1 MPQSVLEKTTAT
13 ATISSAPRCSRDQI
27 IQRDDDRFVVIDDFD
42 QLPPFFCSLTSDAD
56 LWVFISSTGSLTAGR
71 RDPEEAILP
80 YETVD
85 KIHDNGTHTGP
96 VALLRWRGAN
106 GSWRIWEPFRSESVG
121 SVSRRLMKNVA
132 GTRMIFEET
141 LPEEKLCFCSTIM
154 ISPRFGLVR
163 EIRVHNLGERNR
175 QVEVF
180 HGMRNLVACGATR
193 QLQNEMSCLLDAYKQ
208 SEILEPAGVG
218 LYSMASGVTDHP
230 VPFEVLRATVA
241 WSCGLSEARRSLQP
255 SALEAFRTGG
265 TPTPCAES
273 RGVRGHFF
281 EWATIDVAAGEDTRW
296 NLITDTSLHQ
306 GAVTAIT
313 QLISEGLPVRDVEED
328 IAFGESSLRQ
338 RLAAAD
344 ALQET
349 GDPVATAHHL
359 ANVLFNVMRGGTF
372 PGGYTL
378 LRDDFRAFLESA
390 NKRVARAHREKL
402 GSLPQKIDRQALL
415 EAVQATGDTQLERLF
430 FEYLPLSF
438 SRRHGDPSR
447 PWNRFRIETRDEQG
461 NDILTFQGN
470 WRDIF
475 QNWEALALSFPGFL
489 ESMICKFVNA
499 STADGYNP
507 YRITRNGIDWE
518 EPEPENPWAAF
529 GYWGD
534 HQIIYLLKLLETHAA
549 HHAGGI
555 DSLLDKKRFTY
566 ANVPYRLK
574 SFSEI
579 LRDPRNT
586 LVCDTEMAAT
596 LRKRAAGDGS
606 DAKLVCNEKG
616 EPILVTFL
624 EKLLVPVLAKWSN
637 FVPGGGIWMNT
648 QRPEWNDAN
657 NALVGNGLSMVTLYY
672 LRRHQAFLRDLLTG
686 TEKTAF
692 DLSAPVVRF
701 LQDLHESLRESRQT
715 GDAHTPAGRRRLL
728 QRLGEAG
735 ERHRAAVYG
744 PNFPA
749 NTVPLNSAEIIAF
762 LEELLLWTDE
772 TIHLNRREDG
782 LFHAYNLL
790 VLQGQSAEIRYLDPM
805 LEGQVSALSS
815 GLLSPHEAIDLL
827 DSLRHSSLYCEKR
840 RSYILYP
847 DRPITPF
854 LQKNRLDP
862 AAARKS
868 PLLSAMFEKGDRRIV
883 YASDEK
889 TWRFHPD
896 FHNEGD
902 LVAALGKII
911 SEGSYGAIA
920 EAEIVRIRNLYE
932 TVFQHHSFTGRSG
945 SMFAFEGLGSIYWH
959 MISKLLLAVQE
970 ILVKARADGVETAL
984 CEKLDRHYE
993 AILDGLGFR
1002 KSAREYGAF
1011 PTDPYSHTPAHAG
1024 AQQPGMTGQVKE
1036 EILTRRVEL
1045 GVHVKNGCIHFT
1057 PTHALLDTEF
1067 LAEDGEFRFINTTGR
1082 EDLVPLKSGSLAF
1095 TLCQTPIVYHRKE
1108 ANAPAAIRIQ
1118 TRKGEQKD
1126 LTGHTLDAK
1135 WSESLFTRS
1144 GNVRLIEVDI
1154 PLSPRVGRE

>member
-1 MPQSVLEKTTAT
+1 MPHSVLEKTPAQS
-13 ATISSAPRCSRDQI
+13 ARSSGPGSSRDQI
-27 IQRDDDRFVVIDDFD
+27 LQRDDDRFVVINDFD

-96 VALLRWRGAN
+96 AAILRWRDASGN
-106 GSWRIWEPFRSESVG
+106 WRIWEPFRSEPLG

-132 GTRMIFEET
+132 GTRMTFEET

-163 EIRVHNLGERNR
+163 EIRVHNQGEQNR
-175 QVEVF
+175 RIEVL

-208 SEILEPAGVG
+208 SEILEPSGVG

-241 WSCGLSEARRSLQP
+241 WSCGLSGARRSLHP
-255 SALEAFRTGG
+255 SAPEAFRKGEN
-265 TPTPCAES
+265 PDPRAES

-281 EWATIDVAAGEDTRW
+281 EWASIDVAAGEDTRW
-296 NLITDTSLHQ
+296 KLITDTSLHQ
-306 GAVTAIT
+306 GAVTAIR

-328 IAFGESSLRQ
+328 IALGESSLRQ

-349 GDPVATAHHL
+349 GDPVATAHHM

-372 PGGYTL
+372 PGGYSL

-390 NKRVARAHREKL
+390 NKKIAWTHREKL
-402 GSLPQKIDRQALL
+402 RGLSQKIDHQALL
-415 EAVQATGDTQLERLF
+415 EAVQSTGDAQLERLY

-447 PWNRFRIETRDEQG
+447 PWNRFRIETRDEHG

-534 HQIIYLLKLLETHAA
+534 HQIIYLLKLLENHAA

-555 DSLLDKKRFTY
+555 DNLLDKKRFTY

-574 SFSEI
+574 SFAEI

-586 LVCDTEMAAT
+586 LICDTGMAAA
-596 LRKRAAGDGS
+596 LRKRAAKEGS
-606 DAKLVCNEKG
+606 DAKLLGNDQG
-616 EPILVTFL
+616 EPVLVTFL
-624 EKLLVPVLAKWSN
+624 EKLVVPVLAKWSN

-672 LRRHQAFLRDLLTG
+672 LRRHQAFLRDLLTRNG
-686 TEKTAF
+686 KTAF
-692 DLSAPVVRF
+692 ELSVPVARF
-701 LQDLHESLRESRQT
+701 LHDLHDALRESRQA
-715 GDAHTPAGRRRLL
+715 GEAHTPVGRRRLL
-728 QRLGEAG
+728 QRLGKAG
-735 ERHRAAVYG
+735 ERHRAAVYS
-744 PNFPA
+744 PNFPGP
-749 NTVPLNSAEIIAF
+749 TTPLKSAEIVAF

-790 VLQGQSAEIRYLDPM
+790 VMQGESAQIRFLDPM

-815 GLLSPHEAIDLL
+815 GLLSPQEAVDLL
-827 DSLRHSSLYCEKR
+827 DSLRRSPLYCEKR

-854 LQKNRLDP
+854 LEKNRLDP
-862 AAARKS
+862 SAARKS
-868 PLLSAMFEKGDRRIV
+868 LLLSAMFEKGDRRII
-883 YASDEK
+883 YASDDK
-889 TWRFHPD
+889 TWRFNPD

-902 LVAALGKII
+902 LIATLDAII
-911 SEGSYGAIA
+911 KEGSYGAVA
-920 EAEIVRIRNLYE
+920 DAEIVRIRNLYE

-970 ILVKARADGVETAL
+970 ILVKAREEGVESAL
-984 CEKLDRHYE
+984 CDKLDHHYE
-993 AILDGLGFR
+993 AIRDGLGFR

-1011 PTDPYSHTPAHAG
+1011 PTDPYSHTPSHAG

-1045 GVHVKNGCIHFT
+1045 GVHVKDGCLRFA
-1057 PTHALLDTEF
+1057 PTHALLATEF
-1067 LAEDGEFRFINTTGR
+1067 LAEDTVFRFISTMGR
-1082 EDLVPLKSGSLAF
+1082 EDVISLKAGSLAF
-1095 TLCQTPIVYHRKE
+1095 TVCQTPIVYHRRE
-1108 ANAPAAIRIQ
+1108 ANTPSAIRIH
-1118 TRKGEQKD
+1118 TRKGEQQN
-1126 LTGHTLDAK
+1126 LTGDTLDAN
-1135 WSESLFTRS
+1135 WSKALFDRT
-1144 GNVRLIEVDI
+1144 GAIHLIEVDM
-1154 PLSPRVGRE
+1154 PLSPAI